1 MSPSSPSGTGYH
13 MALLIV
19 LGAIW
24 SSSFLFIKIG
34 VESLSPMAIATGRV
48 VIAAALLFLYMKA
61 CGERLPPWG
70 RSCGRAWGWIF
81 FVGLFGN
88 GVPFTLLGWGEERID
103 SGMAA
108 ILMAIMPLSTLLL
121 SHVFT
126 TDERLTWP
134 RAAGVSFGLAG
145 VVVLVGPE
153 ALLKLGDDAWR
164 QLAVAG
170 AAFCYASAAVAA
182 RRLPNTSPVSRG
194 AAVQICASL
203 QMLPVVLLID
213 KPWTMEPTAGA
224 LLSVLY
230 LGLFPTALATIMLFY
245 LLSLRGATYIALNN
259 YLIPVLGVF
268 WGALFLDEL
277 VTLRSLIALALILA
291 GIVIASLKSKP
302 LIAQP

>member
-1 MSPSSPSGTGYH
+1 MH
-13 MALLIV
+13 MVLLIL
-19 LGAIW
+19 LGTIW
-24 SSSFLFIKIG
+24 STSFLFIKIG
-34 VESLSPMAIATGRV
+34 VATMSPMTIAAGRIAV
-48 VIAAALLFLYMKA
+48 AAALLFLYMKIR
-61 CGERLPPWG
+61 GERLPPWG
-70 RSCGRAWGWIF
+70 PAWGWIF

-88 GVPFTLLGWGEERID
+88 GLPFTMLGWGQERID

-126 TDERLTWP
+126 LDERLTAP
-134 RAAGVSFGLAG
+134 RIAGVACGLAG

-182 RRLPNTSPVSRG
+182 RRLPAVSPVSRG
-194 AAVQICASL
+194 TAVLLCAGVQI
-203 QMLPVVLLID
+203 LPVVLWVD
-213 KPWTMEPTAGA
+213 RPWTLAPSWESI
-224 LLSVLY
+224 LSVAY
-230 LGLFPTALATIMLFY
+230 LGVFPTALATILLFF

-268 WGALFLDEL
+268 WGALFLGEQ
-277 VTLRSLIALALILA
+277 VTARALIALALILA
-291 GIVIASLKSKP
+291 GIVIASLKTKP
-302 LIAQP
+302 LMNPS